1 MSMFNSDLFRAFSIG
16 FVIAALV
23 QLVPHFA

>member
-1 MSMFNSDLFRAFSIG
+1 MGLFNSDLFRAFSIG
-16 FVIAALV
+16 FVLAALV